1 MADKRIR
8 KKRPVGRDRVIFD
21 ILSHIILLILSAL
34 CLLPFLLV
42 LSGSFS
48 RQEDILTKGYQLIPV
63 LVTIDAYKMAVPI
76 PEELIRAL
84 RSDYSGYGS
93 GNDIWV
99 VVHQYGSLC
108 YFK

>member
-1 MADKRIR
+1 MADKRIG

-48 RQEDILTKGYQLIPV
+48 RQEDILTKGYRLIPV
-63 LVTIDAYKMAVPI
+63 HVTTDAYKMLFRI
-76 PEELIRAL
+76 PEELIRAY
-84 RSDYSGYGS
+84 RSDYPGCGR

-99 VVHQYGSLC
+99 MVHQYGSLC
-108 YFK
+108 YLK